1 MVNEIATNNSPRL
14 AVKISEAASLLGV
27 STSTVRRLIERGEL
41 KVVRCLRHPLIPLS
55 ELARL
60 ISVGA

>member
-1 MVNEIATNNSPRL
+1 MDTHNQKIKPPRL

-41 KVVRCLRHPLIPLS
+41 KVVRCLRHPLIPRA
-55 ELARL
+55 ELERFL
-60 ISVGA
+60 ET